1 MAQVMDLP
9 HQNQKSKC
17 HIKKRYI
24 GNFTYM
30 SFAAAVYVIG
40 MGGEGGWWSDC
51 LDFQGPPL
59 EMDLIY
65 FKIINDIQNFKVLTE
80 NL

>member
-1 MAQVMDLP
+1 MAKVMDLP
-9 HQNQKSKC
+9 PSKSEVQVY
-17 HIKKRYI
+17 RYI
-24 GNFTYM
+24 ANFMYI

-40 MGGEGGWWSDC
+40 MGGEGGWSSDC

-65 FKIINDIQNFKVLTE
+65 FKIMYKTLRF
-80 NL
+80 